1 MKIRN
6 SFVTNSSSSSFI
18 VSAKTPEALEII
30 NILKEATRNTDSY
43 VSQADLQEIIE
54 YAEYDEN
61 YELA

>member
-54 YAEYDEN
+54 YA
-61 YELA
+61 